1 MHGVLKMG
9 LLGKAAMLLS
19 FDVAP
24 EAIVE
29 HDDWHTHEHIPE
41 RLTIPGF
48 MRGSRWIAER
58 GQPRYLVIY
67 EVEGLDILASAAY
80 LERLNNPTAWTTK
93 MMVHY
98 RGMTRGLCT
107 VTDSVGVGL
116 GQTALLIR
124 FEPGPGKANVV
135 LKWLREEALP
145 GLPSRA
151 GLASAHLF
159 EAGLTPQI
167 TNEQRIRGKDAAVH
181 CALLITGYSD
191 ESVKRLFQTELSE
204 PQFGNRGALGVSG
217 GVYRMAYSLAE
228 GELEAPNS
236 SLKRS
241 AAAPPML

>member
-1 MHGVLKMG
+1 MG
-9 LLGKAAMLLS
+9 LLGKTAMLLS

-41 RLTIPGF
+41 RLAIPGF
-48 MRGSRWIAER
+48 MRGSRWIAEH

-98 RGMTRGLCT
+98 RGMTRGFCT
-107 VTDSVGVGL
+107 VTDSFGVGL

-124 FEPGPGKANVV
+124 FKPEPGKEKDV
-135 LKWLREEALP
+135 LTWLREEALP
-145 GLPSRA
+145 GLPSKV
-151 GLASAHLF
+151 GLASAYLF
-159 EAGLTPQI
+159 EASLTPQV
-167 TNEQRIRGKDAAVH
+167 TNEQRIRGKDAAVD
-181 CALLITGYSD
+181 CALLVTGYSA
-191 ESVKRLFQTELSE
+191 ESVARLIQTELHE
-204 PQFGNRGALGVSG
+204 HQFENRGAIGVSG
-217 GVYRMAYSLAE
+217 GVYRMAYSLTK
-228 GELEAPNS
+228 GELPAPNS

-241 AAAPPML
+241 AVGLRPSSPA